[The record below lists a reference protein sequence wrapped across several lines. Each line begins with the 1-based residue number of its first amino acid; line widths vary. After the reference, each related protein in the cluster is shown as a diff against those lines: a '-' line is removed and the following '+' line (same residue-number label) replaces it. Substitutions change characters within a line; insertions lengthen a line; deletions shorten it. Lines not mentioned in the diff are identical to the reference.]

1 LEEYL
6 LNALA
11 AGFIKIG
18 QILDTECQAKEN
30 EMTPDINEDLGTI
43 SVKWNLAD
51 LYSSYADPQIE
62 KDIAFCEHEATAING
77 KYAAKMET
85 LAAEELFALVARLE
99 KLETLMGRL
108 FTFAFLNFA
117 THTNDQQVG
126 AFLQRMREIG
136 SRIGKDTVFF
146 ELEWN
151 KIPEETAETLL
162 QNKVLLH
169 YRHYLE
175 NMRKYAAHQLSQVE
189 EKLLLEWAPVGR
201 GSWTTLFEKIMGH
214 MKFGEKKRT
223 EEEVLADLYKADRE
237 VRKQAARDL
246 TEGLKSQLHIFTH
259 VFNTLLADKM
269 ITDRLRKYP
278 AWISSMNLGN
288 ELEEKTVQV
297 LINAVTA
304 RYDIPQRYYKVKK
317 KMLGLDELLD
327 YDRYAPV
334 PNLPDTMISWS
345 EGKTM
350 VLDAFAKFSP
360 RMAEIA
366 GYFFD
371 KKWIHAPVQEGKRG
385 GAFAHPCVPEVHPY
399 VLVNYTGNLRD
410 VSTVA
415 HELGHG
421 VHQYL
426 AAEQGYY
433 NSNTTLVLSETASVF
448 AELLVFNSQLEMLEK
463 KEERNAFIC
472 QKLESIFATVFRQ
485 ISMNRFEDKVHNARR
500 EQGELKTEEV
510 TAMWLQT
517 QHEMF
522 GDSVTLSEDYGLWW
536 SYIPHFLHTPGYVYS
551 YAFGE
556 LLVLALYGLYK
567 KEGASFVPKYME
579 LLTAGGSQTPYTLL
593 EPFRVNPDDPDFWDG
608 GLKIIDEMLE
618 LVE

>member
-1 LEEYL
+1 
-6 LNALA
+6 
-11 AGFIKIG
+11 
-18 QILDTECQAKEN
+18 
-30 EMTPDINEDLGTI
+30 MTANINEELGTPEVI
-43 SVKWNLAD
+43 WNLAD
-51 LYSSYADPQIE
+51 LYSGYDAPQIE
-62 KDIAFCEHEATAING
+62 EDIAFCQNEAAAINSE
-77 KYAAKMET
+77 YADRVKDLDAD
-85 LAAEELFALVARLE
+85 AIRVLVARLE
-99 KLETLMGRL
+99 SLETRMGKL

-117 THTNDQQVG
+117 TNTGDQQVG

-136 SRIGKDTVFF
+136 SSIGKDTVFF
-146 ELEWN
+146 ELQWN
-151 KIPEETAETLL
+151 KVDQKKADALL
-162 QNKVLLH
+162 GSEALVH
-169 YRHYLE
+169 YQHYLE
-175 NMRKYAAHQLSQVE
+175 NMRKYAPHQLSQVE
-189 EKLLLEWAPVGR
+189 EKLLLECAPVGR
-201 GSWTTLFEKIMGH
+201 GSWTTLFEKVMGH
-214 MKFGEKKRT
+214 MTFGEKKRT
-223 EEEVLADLYKADRE
+223 EEEVLSDLYNPARE
-237 VRKQAARDL
+237 VRKQAAREL
-246 TEGLKSQLHIFTH
+246 TAGLQSQLHILTH

-278 AWISSMNLGN
+278 GWIRSMNLGN
-288 ELEEKTVQV
+288 ELEDKTVEV

-304 RYDIPQRYYKVKK
+304 RYDIPQRYYMTKQ

-327 YDRYAPV
+327 YDRYAP
-334 PNLPDTMISWS
+334 LPHLPGRKIPWAA
-345 EGKTM
+345 GKTM

-448 AELLVFNSQLEMLEK
+448 AELLVFNSQLELLDR

-500 EQGELKTEEV
+500 GQGELKTEEV
-510 TAMWLQT
+510 TDLWLQT
-517 QHEMF
+517 QRAMF
-522 GDSVTLSEDYGLWW
+522 GDSVTLSENYGIWW

-556 LLVLALYGLYK
+556 LLVLALYALYK
-567 KEGASFVPKYME
+567 KEGESFVPKYLN
-579 LLTAGGSQTPYTLL
+579 LLAAGGTKTPYTLL
-593 EPFRVNPDDPDFWDG
+593 EPFGVNPDDPVFWND
-608 GLKIIDEMLE
+608 GLKIIDEMLQ